1 MTMVHFG
8 LMRLALAIAGVAISG
23 AALAEE
29 PTYAASSR
37 WTGFY
42 VGLNAGYTWS
52 DVSASSTFSCLTGPA
67 TPCNYNNDT
76 IANRGNLTII
86 GNGASGS
93 LSDTGF
99 AGGLQGGFNWVS
111 GGVLIG
117 AESDFNAFRLG
128 NKHQTTSVL
137 PTLVPIIVTSSASV
151 ETNWLFTARGRL
163 GWAATSSMLLYGTGG
178 LAVTDGQARNY
189 FTDYFS
195 PSETGGSSKSNTLI
209 GYVVGGGAEWALD
222 RQWSLKAEY
231 LFLSFGSISTSV
243 SDLNSLGSGTGN
255 NALATKVDLDAQI
268 VRVGLNHK
276 F

>member
-8 LMRLALAIAGVAISG
+8 SMRLALAIAGVAISG

-42 VGLNAGYTWS
+42 LGLNAGYAWS
-52 DVSASSTFSCLTGPA
+52 DANAGSIFSCPTGPA

-99 AGGLQGGFNWVS
+99 TGGLQGGFNWVS

-117 AESDFNAFRLG
+117 VESDFNAFRLS
-128 NKHQTTSVL
+128 NNHQTTSVL

-151 ETNWLFTARGRL
+151 ETDWLFTARGRNPA
-163 GWAATSSMLLYGTGG
+163 GQRRRRCCYTE
-178 LAVTDGQARNY
+178 AV
-189 FTDYFS
+189 
-195 PSETGGSSKSNTLI
+195 GS
-209 GYVVGGGAEWALD
+209 
-222 RQWSLKAEY
+222 Q
-231 LFLSFGSISTSV
+231 
-243 SDLNSLGSGTGN
+243 
-255 NALATKVDLDAQI
+255 
-268 VRVGLNHK
+268 
-276 F
+276 